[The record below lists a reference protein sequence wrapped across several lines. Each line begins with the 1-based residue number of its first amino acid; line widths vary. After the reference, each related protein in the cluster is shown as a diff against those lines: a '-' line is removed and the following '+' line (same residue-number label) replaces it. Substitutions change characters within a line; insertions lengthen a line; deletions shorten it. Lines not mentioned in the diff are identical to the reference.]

1 MKKSTAMLG
10 ITYAIVTMLLIL
22 SFNPSLAQS
31 GNNLIIDDFS
41 SDHAIIFVTL
51 NGTNPDGSSVAA
63 TDVVGGERDVS
74 VEVTSGSNANA
85 EVASGT
91 FNLSVGANSSGSSSI
106 VYDGQDG
113 DPFAIDFD
121 GLNSLDLTNGGTEDR
136 FKISVVS
143 SDHAGTITIDVYSD
157 EGNRS
162 SVVRE
167 FAENMSTE
175 NIMIS
180 FSEFSGSADFSNV
193 GAIVITASGEPEI
206 DLIID
211 RICTEGPVPSGPS
224 PSMCELTSITAGA
237 ATCAGNT
244 GYTVTVSWVGA
255 DASVSLIAGGAGS
268 PASMTTPARDGSV
281 TFTYPRT
288 DLNYNITFSDTEG
301 FCSGLGSGLSGSAPN
316 NCAPPAACEL
326 TSITAG
332 PSTCVGN
339 NSYSVT
345 VSWIGADASVS
356 LIAGGAGSPASMTT
370 PARDG
375 SVTFTYPLTDLNYNI
390 TFSDTEGLCTSLG
403 SGLSGSAPNNC
414 APPAACELTSITAGP
429 STCAGNDAYTVT
441 VSWVGAD
448 ASVSLIA
455 GGAGS
460 PASMT
465 TPARDGS
472 VTFTY
477 PLTDLNY
484 NISLLDTEGLCTGIG
499 LGSGLSGNAPGCA
512 APPAAC
518 ELTSISAGAATCSG
532 NDAYTVTVSWVGA
545 DASVILTAGGAGSP
559 ASVSTLA
566 RDGSQTFTYPRTDL
580 NYSLSFSDSD
590 GLCAGLGRGIS
601 GSAPSCAPT
610 FAGVPTMGEWG
621 LICLTLIFLIFGTM
635 AMRQYV
641 FTPSIK

>member
-91 FNLSVGANSSGSSSI
+91 FNLSVGANSTGSSSI

-288 DLNYNITFSDTEG
+288 DLNYNITFADTEG

-345 VSWIGADASVS
+345 VSWI
-356 LIAGGAGSPASMTT
+356 
-370 PARDG
+370 
-375 SVTFTYPLTDLNYNI
+375 
-390 TFSDTEGLCTSLG
+390 
-403 SGLSGSAPNNC
+403 
-414 APPAACELTSITAGP
+414 
-429 STCAGNDAYTVT
+429 
-441 VSWVGAD
+441 GAD

-641 FTPSIK
+641 FTPAIK